1 MLLLLQGGVKM
12 GQQLILGCQSVAR
25 LMEPSLKGLA
35 VGLDLCHVSFKLFD
49 ACDTSELPM
58 CCCRSII
65 LVPSSC

>member
-25 LMEPSLKGLA
+25 LMEPSLKGLV

-49 ACDTSELPM
+49 A
-58 CCCRSII
+58 
-65 LVPSSC
+65 